1 MAGARRSVDGRV
13 RSAAIGA
20 LLIVVAATPAAHAVG
35 IALTP
40 FANGI
45 GSVVDIANAGD
56 SRLFAV
62 QQDGHIRVV
71 QSDGTVLGTDFL
83 DLSGL
88 VSGGS
93 EQGLLGLAFHPDYF
107 SNGFFYVNY
116 TDTSGDTVIARYS
129 VSGSPMT
136 SNVANPGSASVIL
149 TIAQPFS
156 NHNGGDL
163 AFGPNDGY
171 LYIGMGDGG
180 SACDD
185 GDHAQ
190 DPMDLLGKMLRI
202 DVDSGSPYAIPPSN
216 PFAGP
221 DGVLDEIWAL
231 GTRNPWR
238 FSFDRANGNLYIGD
252 VGQNALEEI
261 DFQPAS
267 SGGGENYGWDCYEGN
282 SLASAASG
290 CSTTATCAPASQFT
304 FPAHE
309 YSHGGG
315 RCSVTGGY
323 VYRGA
328 QSPSIVGH
336 YFFADYCSGDFYSLT
351 TPDNGTT
358 WSLESFGAPVGFNPT
373 TFGED
378 AGGEIYVAGQG
389 SNTIYRITAGTP
401 PPGCP
406 PAPAAGCTA
415 TAKSGLKLKRPGDPS
430 KSKMIWK
437 WLNGPALS
445 PGDFGDPESST
456 SYNVCLYAGT
466 SAAGIDLGI
475 ASVSGWASTATGFK
489 YSDPS
494 APGDGVF
501 KGLLRADSAGGK
513 SKLLVKARG
522 ANLDLGAMPLN
533 LAAPLTV
540 QLIRSDGPDCWEAV
554 FPLSAISTD
563 DGTQLKAKIP

>member
-1 MAGARRSVDGRV
+1 MTTLRRLLRGQVARAALAASVLCGAAPP
-13 RSAAIGA
+13 SAR
-20 LLIVVAATPAAHAVG
+20 AVS

-45 GSVVDIANAGD
+45 SSVVDIVNAGD

-62 QQDGHIRVV
+62 QQNGHIRVV
-71 QSDGTVLGTDFL
+71 LSNGTVLGPDFL
-83 DLSGL
+83 DLSTL

-93 EQGLLGLAFHPDYF
+93 EQGLLGLAFHPNYL

-116 TDTSGDTVIARYS
+116 TDLSGDTVIARYS

-136 SNVANPGSASVIL
+136 SNVANPLSAVTIL

-163 AFGPNDGY
+163 LFGPDGY

-180 SACDD
+180 SGCDD

-216 PFAGP
+216 PFVGP
-221 DGVLDEIWAL
+221 DGILDEIWAL

-267 SGGGENYGWDCYEGN
+267 STGGENYGWDCYEGN
-282 SLASAASG
+282 SLASASSG
-290 CSTTATCAPASQFT
+290 CSTTATCAPASMFT
-304 FPAHE
+304 FPVHQ

-351 TPDNGTT
+351 TPDNGMT
-358 WSLESFGAPVGFNPT
+358 WNLNSFGVPVGFNPT
-373 TFGED
+373 TFGEGAD
-378 AGGEIYVAGQG
+378 GEVYVAGQG
-389 SNTIYRITAGTP
+389 SSTIYRITSGAP
-401 PPGCP
+401 PPTCP
-406 PAPAAGCTA
+406 ASPASGCTA
-415 TAKSGLKLKRPGDPS
+415 TAKSKLTIKNPGDPT
-430 KSKMIWK
+430 KSKLIWK
-437 WLNGPALS
+437 WSNGPALVA
-445 PGDFGDPESST
+445 GDFGDPVGST
-456 SYNVCLYAGT
+456 SYGLCVYAGT
-466 SAAGIDLGI
+466 TAVGIELGI
-475 ASVSGWASTATGFK
+475 ASVSGWKSTSTGFK
-489 YSDPS
+489 FSDPNAS
-494 APGDGVF
+494 GDGVF
-501 KGLLRADSAGGK
+501 KALLKAGSAGK
-513 SKLLVKARG
+513 SKILVKAKG
-522 ANLDLGAMPLN
+522 TNLDLSALPLGVT
-533 LAAPLTV
+533 APLTV
-540 QLIRSDGPDCWEAV
+540 QLLRNDDPGCWEAV
-554 FPLSAISTD
+554 FPTSAVDAD
-563 DGTQLKAKIP
+563 DATLFKAKIP